1 MSKRKESRESNQQGG
16 TAPELGRMKSMP
28 RFVSFVAIALGC
40 FDIVRGLVHTVFV
53 GSTGV
58 EIAGLDLTGPT
69 GRDQLMLMV
78 AFGSSNFITGI
89 ALILLG
95 LTNRL
100 GALIMLAVIPLALLT
115 AGASI
120 EYWGADLV
128 GQGVFPGTNNMRIYV
143 AICILTVT
151 AVLVM
156 RWRGRGTAR
165 ITR

>member
-1 MSKRKESRESNQQGG
+1 
-16 TAPELGRMKSMP
+16 
-28 RFVSFVAIALGC
+28 
-40 FDIVRGLVHTVFV
+40 
-53 GSTGV
+53 
-58 EIAGLDLTGPT
+58 
-69 GRDQLMLMV
+69 MLMV
-78 AFGSSNFITGI
+78 AFGSSNLITGA

-100 GALIMLAVIPLALLT
+100 GALIMLAVIPPALLT

-151 AVLVM
+151 AALVM

-165 ITR
+165 ITQ